1 MQLFDEIRKLCTNIR
16 EEKKVSYSKINS
28 ITQKFKDEWIRIMAY
43 SGLYNKMHK
52 TYSLNNIEFKSFG
65 IRCDIYIVAPLTY
78 DTLEKNLDML
88 QENLDC
94 LIVFNHKKARKWI
107 NVRFI
112 YNECDTKQFEVIP

>member
-1 MQLFDEIRKLCTNIR
+1 MQLFDEIRRLCTNIR

-78 DTLEKNLDML
+78 DILEKNLEEEDL
-88 QENLDC
+88 LLKYQYYVQAH
-94 LIVFNHKKARKWI
+94 LIQ
-107 NVRFI
+107 
-112 YNECDTKQFEVIP
+112 TLTT